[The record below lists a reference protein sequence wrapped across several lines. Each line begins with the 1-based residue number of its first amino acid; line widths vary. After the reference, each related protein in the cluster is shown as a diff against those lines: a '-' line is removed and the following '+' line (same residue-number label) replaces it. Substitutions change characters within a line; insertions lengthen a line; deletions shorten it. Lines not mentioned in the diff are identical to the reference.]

1 MWFASKA
8 EMTSF
13 EQAELISAY
22 YKTKAKEN
30 TQKQAFSH
38 FSFTESYSLK
48 VALFFFF
55 LNKETLLSFNSSVP
69 FESKNEERIY
79 LGLL

>member
-1 MWFASKA
+1 M
-8 EMTSF
+8 
-13 EQAELISAY
+13 
-22 YKTKAKEN
+22 KAKEK

-48 VALFFFF
+48 VALFF
-55 LNKETLLSFNSSVP
+55 LNKETILSFNSSVP

-79 LGLL
+79 LRLL